1 MVSQITLRLPQIKF
15 GVTVVHPVCYLSRGT
30 VKCLRSGIFWLE
42 CTLYK
47 DIGELS
53 LGGLLEMLLDQIS
66 QIGRGSAVAHPEQAC
81 PLPII
86 LSYLMAFSTMV
97 CMLISQSSICL
108 SRNCVTAE
116 KHPNERP
123 AIHHPRCQ
131 SKKKEA

>member
-1 MVSQITLRLPQIKF
+1 
-15 GVTVVHPVCYLSRGT
+15 
-30 VKCLRSGIFWLE
+30 
-42 CTLYK
+42 
-47 DIGELS
+47 
-53 LGGLLEMLLDQIS
+53 MLLDQIS
-66 QIGRGSAVAHPEQAC
+66 QIGSAVVHPEQAC